1 MRIARH
7 ALIALCAAAA
17 PVVAAVPVPVVAAAP
32 APASAAE
39 AAAEAAAAPAAAGAV
54 AAGTTQT
61 TVVEP
66 VEVRCPEV
74 LGVGVTTNVPFCDV
88 LIQSDPTLAITVVL
102 PPRRGEATLSFDL
115 HNRHIYSEDEVRAG
129 RAYTRYLAEV
139 AVATAT
145 GDILARRFVVSEFR
159 NASDLVDRVSGGAGP
174 AGIKALAPAGVERVF
189 VPIPAGVERVVIAGQ
204 RLDLLRSDQT
214 RDEVRTVGRAMA
226 VMSNALI
233 EYTGR

>member
-1 MRIARH
+1 MKIAR
-7 ALIALCAAAA
+7 AGLIALCAAAPA
-17 PVVAAVPVPVVAAAP
+17 VVP
-32 APASAAE
+32 
-39 AAAEAAAAPAAAGAV
+39 AAGAG
-54 AAGTTQT
+54 AAARPGAAAQT

-66 VEVRCPEV
+66 VEVRCPQV

-115 HNRHIYSEDEVRAG
+115 HNRHTYSEDEVRAG

-145 GDILARRFVVSEFR
+145 GDILARRYVVSEFR
-159 NASDLVDRVSGGAGP
+159 NASDLVDRVGGGAGP
-174 AGIKALAPAGVERVF
+174 AGLKALAPAGVERVF

-204 RLDLLRSDQT
+204 RLELLRFDQT
-214 RDEVRTVGRAMA
+214 RDEVRTVGSAMA
-226 VMSNALI
+226 VISNALV

>member
-1 MRIARH
+1 MTIPRA
-7 ALIALCAAAA
+7 ALIALCAAVPAAAPAAAA
-17 PVVAAVPVPVVAAAP
+17 PVAAAAAAAGAGTAAAP
-32 APASAAE
+32 APAVV
-39 AAAEAAAAPAAAGAV
+39 PAAGAAV
-54 AAGTTQT
+54 QT

-66 VEVRCPEV
+66 VEVRCPQV

-115 HNRHIYSEDEVRAG
+115 HNRHTYSEDEVRAG

-145 GDILARRFVVSEFR
+145 GDILARRYVVSEFR
-159 NASDLVDRVSGGAGP
+159 NASDLVDRVGGGAGP
-174 AGIKALAPAGVERVF
+174 AGLKALAPAGVERVF

-204 RLDLLRSDQT
+204 RLELFRFDQT
-214 RDEVRTVGRAMA
+214 RDEVRTVGSAMA
-226 VMSNALI
+226 VISNALI

>member
-1 MRIARH
+1 MRVARA
-7 ALIALCAAAA
+7 ALFALCAAAA
-17 PVVAAVPVPVVAAAP
+17 
-32 APASAAE
+32 S
-39 AAAEAAAAPAAAGAV
+39 AAAAPVAAAVPAAGA
-54 AAGTTQT
+54 GTAVQT

-66 VEVRCPEV
+66 VEVRCPQV

-115 HNRHIYSEDEVRAG
+115 HNRHTYSEDEVRAG

-139 AVATAT
+139 AVATAA

-159 NASDLVDRVSGGAGP
+159 NASDLIDRVSGGAGP

-204 RLDLLRSDQT
+204 RLELLRFDQT
-214 RDEVRTVGRAMA
+214 RDEVRTAGRAMA
-226 VMSNALI
+226 VISNALI

>member
-1 MRIARH
+1 MKIAR
-7 ALIALCAAAA
+7 AGLIALCAAAPAAAA
-17 PVVAAVPVPVVAAAP
+17 PVAAVAAA
-32 APASAAE
+32 AGAESA
-39 AAAEAAAAPAAAGAV
+39 AAAAPAVVPAAAAGAAV
-54 AAGTTQT
+54 QT

-66 VEVRCPEV
+66 VEVRCPQV

-115 HNRHIYSEDEVRAG
+115 HNRHTYSEDEVRAG

-145 GDILARRFVVSEFR
+145 GDILARRYVVSEFR
-159 NASDLVDRVSGGAGP
+159 NASDLVDRVGGGAGP
-174 AGIKALAPAGVERVF
+174 AGLKALAPAGVERVF

-204 RLDLLRSDQT
+204 RLELLRFDQT
-214 RDEVRTVGRAMA
+214 RDEVRTVGSAMA
-226 VMSNALI
+226 VISNALV